1 MFWFKLKNN
10 LKLIMSALW
19 DDKEQFTKLKNEIEI
34 QSAFQSGGQVDA
46 SNLWGDGYNL
56 VSKLKNDEQ
65 FTKLKTERDIE
76 RVAKYIKRQ
85 QDLSF
90 RSQISRR

>member
-1 MFWFKLKNN
+1 NN

-19 DDKEQFTKLKNEIEI
+19 DDKEKFTKLKNEID
-34 QSAFQSGGQVDA
+34 AFQSDGQIDA
-46 SNLWGDGYNL
+46 SKLWGDGYNL
-56 VSKLKNDEQ
+56 VSKMKNDEQ
-65 FTKLKTERDIE
+65 FTKLKTEREIE
-76 RVAKYIKRQ
+76 RVAKIIKRQ